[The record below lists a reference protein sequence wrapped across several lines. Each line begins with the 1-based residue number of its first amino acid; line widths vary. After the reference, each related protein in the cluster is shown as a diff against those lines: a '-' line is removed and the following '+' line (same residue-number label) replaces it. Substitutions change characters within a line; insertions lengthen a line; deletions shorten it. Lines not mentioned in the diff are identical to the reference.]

1 MQRAC
6 AIVPAL
12 NAAATVGYVVTNL
25 RDSLAVPVIVVDDG
39 STDETHEVAGACA
52 AVVLRHER
60 NQGKGAA
67 IRTGLREA
75 ARQGFRVAVTVDA
88 DGQHPAS
95 SAAIVLNASEDM
107 GALVLGVRNLA
118 RDGAP
123 VSNRVGNAVAN
134 FFLSRF
140 AGRPIRDTQCGLR
153 RYPVNETLEL
163 GCRADGFAFEG
174 EVLLRALGARL
185 PVVEVNVTAVY
196 PASGKGQS
204 HFHRLRD
211 PTRIVA
217 TVVRTVLELGIRG

>member
-12 NAAATVGYVVTNL
+12 NAAPTLGHVLTTL

-39 STDETHEVAGACA
+39 STDETYEVAGACA
-52 AVVLRHER
+52 AVALRHQR
-60 NQGKGAA
+60 NKGKGAA
-67 IRTGLREA
+67 ILTGMREA

-95 SAAIVLNASEDM
+95 SARIVLDASEDSR
-107 GALVLGVRNLA
+107 ALILGVRDLA

-123 VSNRVGNAVAN
+123 VSNRVGNAVSN

-140 AGRPIRDTQCGLR
+140 AGRPLRDTQCGLR
-153 RYPVNETLEL
+153 RYPVIETLEL
-163 GCRADGFAFEG
+163 GCRADGYAFEG

-196 PASGKGQS
+196 PASGEGQS